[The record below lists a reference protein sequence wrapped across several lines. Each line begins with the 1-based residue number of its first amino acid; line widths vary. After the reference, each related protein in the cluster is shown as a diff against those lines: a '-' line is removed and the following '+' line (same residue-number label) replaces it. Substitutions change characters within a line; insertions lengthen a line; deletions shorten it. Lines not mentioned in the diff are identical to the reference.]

1 MSENLKQE
9 TPEGE
14 APEKAAPETP
24 APETQA
30 TEAPEAAEPE
40 TPKAETPNLEEP
52 KPEAPKPEKERGFS
66 HYVGFALLTLLAI
79 IFFFF
84 PGIAVTYLISLV
96 GGLEGATAWIISAVV
111 SALIW
116 LIFKLKIKGWKR
128 ASSWYIIFCGLVL
141 VIVLLVWQLANV
153 GNLPANM
160 LKILLP

>member
-1 MSENLKQE
+1 MSENLEQE
-9 TPEGE
+9 KPEGKVAE
-14 APEKAAPETP
+14 PAPETP
-24 APETQA
+24 AAETPA
-30 TEAPEAAEPE
+30 TEAPETEA
-40 TPKAETPNLEEP
+40 PKAEAPKAEEP
-52 KPEAPKPEKERGFS
+52 KPEPPKPEKERGFS

-84 PGIAVTYLISLV
+84 PGIAVAYLISLV
-96 GGLEGATAWIISAVV
+96 GSLEGGTAWIIAAIV

-128 ASSWYIIFCGLVL
+128 ASSWYIVFCGVVL
-141 VIVLLVWQLANV
+141 VIVLLVWQLADV